1 MIAERRALTAVV
13 ILTDEF
19 LPVFDVSDE
28 LAVVVQA
35 DAESTWSTLLG
46 ADLIDVGHRRPLV
59 GLLGARRALPQIAT
73 ELLHGKRAGPAPK
86 GLALR
91 DLAELPASAG
101 GWILL
106 GERPGQEIAFG
117 LVGKFWR
124 PVIEYA
130 ELDAPAFKGFSEPG
144 YAKTVYAFGV
154 RPLAA
159 DRTYLRARCAW
170 RRRMT
175 GRGVGFGA
183 TGRSAS
189 ARAHTSWST
198 DRSTSSA
205 RTHSVA
211 STDGSPRASRL
222 VLLSSASRRRT
233 RSAPTHRP
241 RPHRS

>member
-1 MIAERRALTAVV
+1 V

-19 LPVFDVSDE
+19 LPVFDMSDE

-59 GLLGARRALPQIAT
+59 GLLGALRALPQIAT
-73 ELLHGKRAGPAPK
+73 ELLYGKRPGPAPK
-86 GLALR
+86 RLALR
-91 DLAELPASAG
+91 DLARLPASAG

-130 ELDAPAFKGFSEPG
+130 ELDAPAFKGFCEPG
-144 YAKTVYAFGV
+144 YAKTVYALGV

-159 DRTYLRARCAW
+159 DRTLLAGAMRTATTDDRARRW
-170 RRRMT
+170 FRRYWT
-175 GRGVGFGA
+175 LGVGTGA
-183 TGRSAS
+183 
-189 ARAHTSWST
+189 HI
-198 DRSTSSA
+198 
-205 RTHSVA
+205 
-211 STDGSPRASRL
+211 L
-222 VLLSSASRRRT
+222 VNGLLDVVREDAQRRV
-233 RSAPTHRP
+233 H
-241 RPHRS
+241 